1 MRDGEAAEAVR
12 LHLAGLAET
21 ARAAAEALGPAA
33 EAYARRAIET
43 LERGGKLLFAG
54 NGGSAA
60 TVEHVATEYVVRFR
74 RTRAA
79 LPALALTAGSAQ
91 LTAAANDLG
100 YERAFARALEAWG
113 RPGDLLVLHSTSGA
127 SPNLLV
133 AARTAAAIGVGTV
146 GLLGETGGALGE
158 LVDLAV
164 RVPSRNTAR
173 IQEIH
178 LAVEH
183 AVAELVDA
191 RFSAPE
197 RDLDGA

>member
-1 MRDGEAAEAVR
+1 MKDGEAAAAVR
-12 LHLAGLAET
+12 LHLEGLAET
-21 ARAAAEALGPAA
+21 ARDAAEALGPAV
-33 EAYARRAIET
+33 EAYAARAIET

-74 RTRAA
+74 RARSP
-79 LPALALTAGSAQ
+79 LPAIALTAGSAQ
-91 LTAAANDLG
+91 LTATANDFG
-100 YERAFARALEAWG
+100 YEKAFARALEAWG

-133 AARTAAAIGVGTV
+133 AARTATGIGVGTV
-146 GLLGETGGALGE
+146 GLLGEAGGPLAE
-158 LVDLAV
+158 LVDVAV
-164 RVPSRNTAR
+164 LVPSRDTAR

-191 RFSAPE
+191 RFAARRS
-197 RDLDGA
+197 DG

>member
-12 LHLAGLAET
+12 LHLEGLAVT

-33 EAYARRAIET
+33 ESYAHRVIET
-43 LERGGKLLFAG
+43 LESGGKLLFAG

-113 RPGDLLVLHSTSGA
+113 RPGDLLVLHSTSGT

-133 AARTAAAIGVGTV
+133 AARTAAEIGVGTV

-164 RVPSRNTAR
+164 LVPSRDTAR

-183 AVAELVDA
+183 AVVELVDA

-197 RDLDGA
+197 RDRDGT

>member
-1 MRDGEAAEAVR
+1 MRDGQAAEAVR
-12 LHLAGLAET
+12 LHLEGLAGT
-21 ARAAAEALGPAA
+21 ARAAAEVLGPSV
-33 EAYARRAIET
+33 EAYAGRAIET

-74 RTRAA
+74 RTREA
-79 LPALALTAGSAQ
+79 LPAIALTAGSAQ
-91 LTAAANDLG
+91 LTAAANDFG

-113 RPGDLLVLHSTSGA
+113 RPGDLLILHSTSGV

-133 AARTAAAIGVGTV
+133 AARTAAGMGIGTV
-146 GLLGETGGALGE
+146 ALLGETGGPLRE
-158 LVDLAV
+158 LVDVAV
-164 RVPSRNTAR
+164 LVPSRDTAR
-173 IQEIH
+173 IQEIQ

-191 RFSAPE
+191 RFAARGSP
-197 RDLDGA
+197 G

>member
-1 MRDGEAAEAVR
+1 MREGDAARAVR
-12 LHLAGLAET
+12 LHLEGLAET
-21 ARAAAEALGPAA
+21 ARTSAETLGPAV
-33 EAYARRAIET
+33 EAYAARAIDT

-74 RTRAA
+74 RARGA

-91 LTAAANDLG
+91 LTAASNDFG

-127 SPNLLV
+127 SPNLLAV
-133 AARTAAAIGVGTV
+133 ARSAAAAGIGTV
-146 GLLGETGGALGE
+146 ALLGETGGPLRE
-158 LVDLAV
+158 LVGLALL
-164 RVPSRNTAR
+164 VPSRDTAR

-178 LAVEH
+178 LAIEH
-183 AVAELVDA
+183 AVADLVDA
-191 RFSAPE
+191 HFADREE
-197 RDLDGA
+197 RG

>member
-1 MRDGEAAEAVR
+1 MKDGEAAAAVR
-12 LHLAGLAET
+12 LHLEGLAEA
-21 ARAAAEALGPAA
+21 ARDAAEALGPAV
-33 EAYARRAIET
+33 EAYAARAIET

-74 RTRAA
+74 RARSP
-79 LPALALTAGSAQ
+79 LPAIALTAGSAQ
-91 LTAAANDLG
+91 LTATANDFG
-100 YERAFARALEAWG
+100 YEKAFARALEAWG

-133 AARTAAAIGVGTV
+133 AARTATGIGVGTV
-146 GLLGETGGALGE
+146 GLLGEAGGPLAE
-158 LVDLAV
+158 LVDVAV
-164 RVPSRNTAR
+164 LVPSRDTAR

-191 RFSAPE
+191 RFAARRS
-197 RDLDGA
+197 DG